1 MSALVRRPSPGL
13 AVATGVVA
21 TVLLLAQLPFLRNRL
36 FYAWDDSAA
45 QFLPMWHHLG
55 SRLTGGQWPLLLEV
69 DNWMGG
75 NIAAEAL
82 FGIWNPVNLANCAL
96 VSLFDDLAI
105 AALVVKS
112 EFLALLA
119 LGTYLL
125 CRGYGAG
132 RGPAA
137 AVAVALP
144 FGGFTLY
151 YDAASWASGLMAFTW
166 VVFTWW
172 AAKRLQAGG
181 SPLWPFLFGALAVTS
196 GNPYGLLGVCVV
208 LTGLVVETWL
218 RRDRTVLVR
227 LLVVGALVGLLVP
240 LVYLPLL
247 GTAAVTTRAGQG
259 FASNGLLM
267 PRLSDLLHL
276 SVPSHLPLI
285 RTFSDPLR
293 LTVPGVYFAWFV
305 VPLLPWLR
313 WDLLRRRWREL
324 VGVFTVGLVYLLL
337 ALGPSNAWMFRFP
350 LRHVQVV
357 FLAAGVL
364 FAVLLTAGLRL
375 DHLRRRALVTAGVLL
390 LSAYLTFAAGT
401 WQWQRH
407 LVSLGLL
414 AAGTALVVFR
424 ARAGRGVCAVLVL
437 GVAAALSL
445 QTSWFPANRDV
456 ADHAFSRSVGALR
469 AEARGG
475 GTTFP
480 VGSVDSG
487 NVGLVAG
494 TASVGSYTGM
504 SFSAFAT
511 ATCMDY
517 VGSTCADSL
526 RRIFTPTDLDGRT
539 PADLMRVETVV
550 VQRAALPDV
559 TVPTGWELTDRT
571 ETRLVLQRVAP
582 IEWPEGRLAHAT
594 VDVDQ
599 DVSPD
604 DRYEHVR
611 FTKPLGEPGTLVFAR
626 LAWPG
631 YRAEHD
637 GVELTT
643 SQGPAGLL
651 VVHLPADAEAGEVH
665 LTWTPPGLPL
675 GIALAM
681 ASLLG
686 AFAHAAVAHRRRTK
700 SFGSVPR
707 QGRPP
712 RDPRTSN
719 PGPPARPRIPT

>member
-1 MSALVRRPSPGL
+1 MSTLVRRPPSGL
-13 AVATGVVA
+13 PVATGVVA
-21 TVLLLAQLPFLRNRL
+21 TVVLLAQVPFLRNRL

-55 SRLTGGQWPLLLEV
+55 GRLTSGQWPLLLDV
-69 DNWMGG
+69 DHWMGG
-75 NIAAEAL
+75 NLAAEAL
-82 FGIWNPVNLANCAL
+82 FGIWNPVNLANYVL
-96 VSLFDDLAI
+96 VSSFDDLAL
-105 AALVVKS
+105 AGLVVKT

-125 CRGYGAG
+125 CRAYGAA

-144 FGGFTLY
+144 FSGFTLY

-172 AAKRLQAGG
+172 AAKRLGAGG

-208 LTGLVVETWL
+208 LTGLAVETWL
-218 RRDRTVLVR
+218 RHDRAVLVR
-227 LLVVGALVGLLVP
+227 LVVVGALVGLLVP

-247 GTAAVTTRAGQG
+247 GTSEVTIRAGQG
-259 FASNGLLM
+259 FASNGLLT

-313 WDLLRRRWREL
+313 WDRLRLRWRGL
-324 VGVFTVGLVYLLL
+324 AGVLAVGLVYLLL

-350 LRHVQVV
+350 LRHVQVL
-357 FLAAGVL
+357 FLAVGVV

-375 DHLRRRALVTAGVLL
+375 DHARRRVLVTAGALV
-390 LSAYLTFAAGT
+390 LSAYLTFGAGT

-407 LVSLGLL
+407 LVSLGLA

-424 ARAGRGVCAVLVL
+424 ARAGRDVGVVLIL
-437 GVAAALSL
+437 GVAATLAL

-456 ADHAFSRSVGALR
+456 ADYSFSRSVDALR
-469 AEARGG
+469 AEARGS

-480 VGSVDSG
+480 VGSLDPG

-494 TASVGSYTGM
+494 VASVGSYTGM
-504 SFSAFAT
+504 SFRAFAT
-511 ATCMDY
+511 ATCMDHA
-517 VGSTCADSL
+517 GATCADSL

-559 TVPTGWELTDRT
+559 TAPTGWEVADRT
-571 ETRLVLQRVAP
+571 DTRLVLRRTAPVA
-582 IEWPEGRLAHAT
+582 WPDGRLAHAT
-594 VDVDQ
+594 VDIDQ

-604 DRYEHVR
+604 DRHEHVR
-611 FTKPLGEPGTLVFAR
+611 FTKRRGEPGTLVFAR

-631 YRAEHD
+631 YRAELD
-637 GVELTT
+637 GVPLAT

-651 VVHLPADAEAGEVH
+651 VVHLPADAEAGDVH
-665 LTWTPPGLPL
+665 LSWTPPGLPL
-675 GIALAM
+675 GTALAL
-681 ASLLG
+681 AGLLG
-686 AFAHAAVAHRRRTK
+686 AFAYAALTRRHRPGPVG
-700 SFGSVPR
+700 FVPR
-707 QGRPP
+707 QGRAPRRAAASSAEPP
-712 RDPRTSN
+712 SHLRT
-719 PGPPARPRIPT
+719 PT

>member
-1 MSALVRRPSPGL
+1 MPALVRRPPSGL
-13 AVATGVVA
+13 PVAVGVVA
-21 TVLLLAQLPFLRNRL
+21 TVLLLAQVPFLRNRL

-55 SRLTGGQWPLLLEV
+55 GRLTSGRWPLLEV

-82 FGIWNPVNLANCAL
+82 FGIWNPVNLANYVL
-96 VSLFDDLAI
+96 VSRFDDLAL
-105 AALVVKS
+105 AGLVVKS

-137 AVAVALP
+137 VVAIALP
-144 FGGFTLY
+144 FCGFTLY
-151 YDAASWASGLMAFTW
+151 YDASSWASGLMAFTW
-166 VVFTWW
+166 VVLTWW
-172 AAKRLQAGG
+172 AAKRLDAGG

-196 GNPYGLLGVCVV
+196 GNPYGVLGVCVV
-208 LTGLVVETWL
+208 LFALVVEAWL

-227 LLVVGALVGLLVP
+227 LLVVGVLVGLLVP

-247 GTAAVTTRAGQG
+247 GTSAVTIRAGQG

-313 WDLLRRRWREL
+313 WDLLRGRWRGL
-324 VGVFTVGLVYLLL
+324 VGVFAVGLVYLLL

-350 LRHVQVV
+350 LRHVQVL
-357 FLAAGVL
+357 FLAVGVL
-364 FAVLLTAGLRL
+364 FAVLLTAGLRV
-375 DHLRRRALVTAGVLL
+375 DHLRRRVLVTAGVLV

-424 ARAGRGVCAVLVL
+424 ARAGRGVSVVLVL
-437 GVAAALSL
+437 GVAATLSL

-456 ADHAFSRSVGALR
+456 ADHVFPRSVAALR
-469 AEARGG
+469 AAAHGG

-480 VGSVDSG
+480 VGSVDPG

-504 SFSAFAT
+504 SLRAFAD
-511 ATCMDY
+511 ATCMDFA
-517 VGSTCADSL
+517 GSTCPDSL
-526 RRIFTPTDLDGRT
+526 RRIFTPTDVDGRT
-539 PADLMRVETVV
+539 PADLMGLETIV
-550 VQRAALPDV
+550 VQRGVLPEV
-559 TVPTGWELTDRT
+559 TAPAGWALTDRT
-571 ETRLVLQRVAP
+571 DTRLVLRRIGPV
-582 IEWPEGRLAHAT
+582 EWPEGRLTHAT
-594 VDVDQ
+594 VDVDR

-604 DRYEHVR
+604 DRHEHVR
-611 FTKPLGEPGTLVFAR
+611 FTKARGETGTLVFAR

-631 YRAEHD
+631 YRAELD
-637 GVELTT
+637 GVHLRT

-651 VVHLPADAEAGEVH
+651 VVHVPADVEAGEVH
-665 LTWTPPGLPL
+665 LTWVPPGLPV
-675 GIALAM
+675 GIALAA
-681 ASLLG
+681 ASLLS
-686 AFAHAAVAHRRRTK
+686 AFAHAAFTHRRRRRPLD
-700 SFGSVPR
+700 FVPR
-707 QGRPP
+707 QRRNP
-712 RDPRTSN
+712 RHAAMSN
-719 PGPPARPRIPT
+719 AGSPS